1 MDMSNM
7 LTGIL
12 LVIAGLYSAI
22 RGFVTTKP
30 FYLRFT
36 FRGALELLVGV
47 VGYYAVA
54 LGTFFIICEL
64 KGQAI

>member
-7 LTGIL
+7 ITGIL
-12 LVIAGLYSAI
+12 LVIAGSYSAI
-22 RGFVTTKP
+22 RGFAATKP
-30 FYLRFT
+30 YYVRLT
-36 FRGALELLVGV
+36 FRGVLELWTGV

-54 LGTFFIICEL
+54 LGTLFIICEL

>member
-7 LTGIL
+7 VAGIL
-12 LVIAGLYSAI
+12 LVIVGFYSAI

-36 FRGALELLVGV
+36 FRGVLELLVGV
-47 VGYYAVA
+47 AGYYAVA

>member
-7 LTGIL
+7 ITGIL
-12 LVIAGLYSAI
+12 LVIAGFYSAI
-22 RGFVTTKP
+22 RGFAATKP

-36 FRGALELLVGV
+36 FRGALEVWVGV

-54 LGTFFIICEL
+54 LGTLFIICEL

>member
-1 MDMSNM
+1 MGVSNM
-7 LTGIL
+7 ITGIL
-12 LVIAGLYSAI
+12 LVIVGCYSAI
-22 RGFVTTKP
+22 RGFVVTKP
-30 FYLRFT
+30 YYVRFT
-36 FRGALELLVGV
+36 FRVVLELWAGV

>member
-7 LTGIL
+7 ITGIL
-12 LVIAGLYSAI
+12 LVIAGSYSAI
-22 RGFVTTKP
+22 RGFAVTKP
-30 FYLRFT
+30 YYVRLT
-36 FRGALELLVGV
+36 FRGVLELWTGV

>member
-7 LTGIL
+7 TTGIL
-12 LVIAGLYSAI
+12 LAIVGFYSAI

-30 FYLRFT
+30 FYLRFN
-36 FRGALELLVGV
+36 FRAFLELLVGV

-54 LGTFFIICEL
+54 LGVFFIICEL